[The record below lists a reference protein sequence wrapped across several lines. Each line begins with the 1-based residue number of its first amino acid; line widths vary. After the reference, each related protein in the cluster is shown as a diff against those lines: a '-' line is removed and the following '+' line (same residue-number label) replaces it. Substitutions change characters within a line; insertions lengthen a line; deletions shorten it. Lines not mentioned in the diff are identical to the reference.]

1 MSTDS
6 ASNVFWA
13 QNTEYLGKLPKTLT
27 GSLNKAAFFVKENMQ
42 KRPITI
48 KVRLAES
55 ELDHLN
61 TLVAM
66 AKLSRE
72 SYVRMLISGV
82 IPRAVPSK
90 ELLETIRLLRNIA
103 NNINQIAKQANTNG
117 SIEVE
122 MYKSNYIQ
130 LQKQIDEIM
139 WMIREPTKM
148 EEIWQLQKSGP

>member
-1 MSTDS
+1 MKSKDKT
-6 ASNVFWA
+6 ANRKRSNQFIIR
-13 QNTEYLGKLPKTLT
+13 
-27 GSLNKAAFFVKENMQ
+27 LNDQ
-42 KRPITI
+42 
-48 KVRLAES
+48 

-72 SYVRMLISGV
+72 SYIRMLINGV
-82 IPRAVPSK
+82 IPRAAPIK
-90 ELLETIRLLRNIA
+90 ELLETIRLLHNIA

-117 SIEVE
+117 SIDVE

-130 LQKQIDEIM
+130 LQKHIDEIM

>member
-1 MSTDS
+1 MKSKDKT
-6 ASNVFWA
+6 ANRKRSNQFIIR
-13 QNTEYLGKLPKTLT
+13 
-27 GSLNKAAFFVKENMQ
+27 LNDQ
-42 KRPITI
+42 
-48 KVRLAES
+48 

-72 SYVRMLISGV
+72 SYIRMLINGV
-82 IPRAVPSK
+82 IPRAAPSK
-90 ELLETIRLLRNIA
+90 ELLEMIRLLRNIA

-117 SIEVE
+117 SIDVE

-148 EEIWQLQKSGP
+148 EKIWQLQKSGP

>member
-1 MSTDS
+1 MKSKDKT
-6 ASNVFWA
+6 ANRKRSNQFIIR
-13 QNTEYLGKLPKTLT
+13 
-27 GSLNKAAFFVKENMQ
+27 LNDQ
-42 KRPITI
+42 
-48 KVRLAES
+48 

-122 MYKSNYIQ
+122 MYKSNYIH

-139 WMIREPTKM
+139 WMIRKPTKM

>member
-1 MSTDS
+1 MKSK
-6 ASNVFWA
+6 N
-13 QNTEYLGKLPKTLT
+13 KTANRKRANQFIIR
-27 GSLNKAAFFVKENMQ
+27 LNDQ
-42 KRPITI
+42 
-48 KVRLAES
+48 

-72 SYVRMLISGV
+72 SYVRMLINGV
-82 IPRAVPSK
+82 IPRASPSK

-117 SIEVE
+117 SIDVE

-130 LQKQIDEIM
+130 LQKHIDEIM

>member
-1 MSTDS
+1 MKSKDKT
-6 ASNVFWA
+6 ANRKRSNQFIIR
-13 QNTEYLGKLPKTLT
+13 
-27 GSLNKAAFFVKENMQ
+27 LNDQ
-42 KRPITI
+42 
-48 KVRLAES
+48 

-72 SYVRMLISGV
+72 SYIRMLINGV
-82 IPRAVPSK
+82 IPRAAPSK
-90 ELLETIRLLRNIA
+90 ELLETKRLLRNIA

-117 SIEVE
+117 SIDVE

-148 EEIWQLQKSGP
+148 EEI